1 MANEKIKT
9 SFERNARAVSL
20 RTSVG
25 QGTARTRVRLRE
37 DLVCNVEDGKWTLVA
52 DMSEKHGSRGEA
64 PDPGVFGRTAVGTC
78 LAIAYRLWAE
88 KLGIPVDDIEVVI
101 EADYDTRGM
110 YGLDENV
117 PAGYKEL
124 RYIVTVESG
133 APEED
138 VLRLLDTAD
147 RHSPWLDDMRRPV
160 PVKREVR
167 ITESTG

>member
-1 MANEKIKT
+1 MPNDEIKT
-9 SFERNARAVSL
+9 AFERNARAVSL

-25 QGTARTRVRLRE
+25 QGTARTKVRMRE
-37 DLVCNVEDGKWTLVA
+37 DLVCDVEDGRWTLVA
-52 DMSEKHGSRGEA
+52 DMSEKHGSRGEG

-78 LAIAYRLWAE
+78 LVIAYRLWAE
-88 KLGIPVDDIEVVI
+88 KLEIPIDDIEVVI

-110 YGLDENV
+110 YGLDDV
-117 PAGYKEL
+117 AAGYREM
-124 RYIVTVESG
+124 RYIVTVESS

-138 VLRLLDTAD
+138 VIRLLDTAD

-167 ITESTG
+167 ITERTD